1 MKKSIIWLMLVF
13 ALGFVF
19 PVTTKTANAS
29 EKSFKITAKAAFLVD
44 YHSGQVVFEKNA
56 DERLPVASMTKLASL
71 AVIFDYMQKGVVKE
85 NDEVVVSKIA
95 AGVSGSSAYLDHG
108 SRYKLTDLVK
118 TVIVASANDSTVAL
132 AEHIAGNEDLFV
144 EKMNKFVESLELKNT
159 HFENSTGLP
168 CENHYSSAKDMATIY
183 KTVCNNALYKKYSK
197 IWIDDFMHPSGRKT
211 NLVNTNRLV
220 KTYDGIEGGKTGFT
234 GKARFCLT
242 ASAKRGDMRLVG
254 VVIGVDDS
262 KTRFKEMSALF
273 DYGFLNYKNVG
284 ISSTEIP
291 VTIARFK
298 NAKNQ
303 VEIYPAQDIIKFLPK
318 TEESSFSID
327 YQLFEMKAPIKS
339 GTVVGRLY
347 VFDKNNM
354 VVDEVDLVSKT
365 DVYEIGFKEKLNK
378 FVKTW

>member
-197 IWIDDFMHPSGRKT
+197 IW
-211 NLVNTNRLV
+211 N
-220 KTYDGIEGGKTGFT
+220 
-234 GKARFCLT
+234 
-242 ASAKRGDMRLVG
+242 
-254 VVIGVDDS
+254 
-262 KTRFKEMSALF
+262 
-273 DYGFLNYKNVG
+273 
-284 ISSTEIP
+284 ISET
-291 VTIARFK
+291 
-298 NAKNQ
+298 
-303 VEIYPAQDIIKFLPK
+303 
-318 TEESSFSID
+318 
-327 YQLFEMKAPIKS
+327 
-339 GTVVGRLY
+339 
-347 VFDKNNM
+347 
-354 VVDEVDLVSKT
+354 
-365 DVYEIGFKEKLNK
+365 
-378 FVKTW
+378 